1 MMKNNPNGNIIDG
14 SCENHQRQITSLEAN
29 LRLHREQLAMKDVQL
44 RQLEEEIGNAHR
56 CNQQLNAKLGSMATI
71 NSANLL
77 NQEKELKKALKERT
91 SECDSL
97 KKKVEKFERDRQQ
110 WENQKRVLEA
120 KQPMDVQMLQG
131 QKRELTM
138 QLDREQAEKQ
148 ELFLQI
154 NSLIAQLADANRD
167 NTDHQEC
174 NLLKDE
180 NEKLKKQITDILAIQ
195 SQLNTDVHNL
205 QEEVRCKNQEVENAQ
220 DESKRLRL
228 IMNNEKIQLE
238 NSIEEL
244 QRDLQMKSAA
254 LQSLMLAKQDIK
266 TNEADSAM
274 IIRLTVENE
283 ELRGQIEE
291 IRNEVKGRVSDIEE
305 VKLENEKKLKN
316 LQIELDSMRENA
328 KEKEAELFKQ
338 SDEIGKLQSEL
349 NSALENMQKGEA
361 ELSFMRNNEVHEV
374 SQLRE
379 ALEKYKLDAGKIS
392 ERLEESQR
400 NLAECE
406 EKCDALKKD
415 AEAKLMRESNS
426 LADVRKKYDEEIRQ
440 QETKFNNL
448 KQSLKVEEMRTQEAE
463 QEAKSCRLKI
473 TDLEEELKV
482 LRIQTDKQRGVDE
495 QMRLL
500 REELKQ
506 AKHKITVQ
514 AADLEKAETDA
525 DEAER
530 SSRET
535 IDELEEEVR
544 SLQEKLKILEIDEK
558 KQSKRLLMVEQEM
571 MKSQETSEKYE
582 RKCEML
588 MKELEEVRA
597 AFIDTNAIL
606 ETFKAENE
614 KLLAKAS
621 LEDEVLTLATSL
633 QSARDEISIKHDEI
647 AKLRKELREVH
658 EENERLL
665 MDVDVQT
672 QTLQQDAQSARSE
685 GDEARKEMEKCKSD
699 KSVQQ
704 QENGLILVELR
715 NEISK
720 LEEQVIEKER
730 MLGDLESK
738 YQKMLINAKQQHEQ
752 QITELNK
759 EVERLKASESGKIDE
774 LNAVMMNLRKELAVK
789 GGSVAPFRINQHR
802 EFQSREAQDLDLSP
816 RSDFE
821 EKLATLK
828 ECIADVLEEKLFF
841 EQNDCQP
848 IMVNKAVQTKTE
860 VEEGRHIISVNND
873 DEEETVKRVD
883 KDSLLLKRDEC
894 NHANRSCGTTTEQI
908 WMSKSNSEVWS
919 LRAELAFLKKQIKED
934 EMDSKYLQKHIRV
947 LQATVQE
954 NKEILD
960 LIKETEKDIKSN
972 ELETK
977 ESLNPF
983 EEQIEKLK
991 TELVNVQECR
1001 EHHKREVDQRDL
1013 DIVSLKKDIENLIND
1028 MRSCKTRLQESNR
1041 LEERNRVVEFENKN
1055 LLDECSSLKAKL
1067 TELKE
1072 QLVEVE
1078 NENTKKHVEEVKD
1091 LNEQLDKARQACKL
1105 SEAEMDRLREQS
1117 ENLSKEVNHLRNFLN
1132 IANTEKERLKTE
1144 AFERLK
1150 EMEWLSRERTEL
1162 EVTRQ
1167 QLDEAIAEGERQARE
1182 LARLK
1187 VQAKGDQDLERDQQQ
1202 ELRDLRQQ
1210 TQTVEEKWKLECK
1223 KSEADAQGAKI
1234 ELEKL
1239 TKTNETFIGNIKR
1252 LTDELEVERKR
1263 IIDLGIEKVHLLS
1276 EIEQLKNEL
1285 DTLKT
1290 RNTLKEDSPKMKRK
1304 LSELMAENARLT
1316 SELLK
1321 EHNPLDEELSKQNQ
1335 QMEGLL
1341 KKHDERWEYE
1351 EKLLPQEN
1359 REELRKLTEDY
1370 ERRLQRCNEEW
1381 TIKSNNQEEILKR
1394 EMKRVKDENEELR
1407 SQNERIRKEMGEIQR
1422 EMEGSKQISEEPDI
1436 EKRLNE
1442 SEGNL
1447 SRLKAVCNIPTP
1459 PPRKRIGS
1467 EITDGVLQL
1476 SLAEEN
1482 KKLKKDIEMQHRLVV
1497 VLRRKLQS
1505 MQQQQ
1510 Q

>member
-1 MMKNNPNGNIIDG
+1 MWAYQAN
-14 SCENHQRQITSLEAN
+14 SCGFGLSEKSL
-29 LRLHREQLAMKDVQL
+29 RIQ
-44 RQLEEEIGNAHR
+44 
-56 CNQQLNAKLGSMATI
+56 
-71 NSANLL
+71 
-77 NQEKELKKALKERT
+77 
-91 SECDSL
+91 
-97 KKKVEKFERDRQQ
+97 RQQ

-774 LNAVMMNLRKELAVK
+774 
-789 GGSVAPFRINQHR
+789 
-802 EFQSREAQDLDLSP
+802 
-816 RSDFE
+816 
-821 EKLATLK
+821 
-828 ECIADVLEEKLFF
+828 
-841 EQNDCQP
+841 
-848 IMVNKAVQTKTE
+848 
-860 VEEGRHIISVNND
+860 
-873 DEEETVKRVD
+873 
-883 KDSLLLKRDEC
+883 
-894 NHANRSCGTTTEQI
+894 
-908 WMSKSNSEVWS
+908 
-919 LRAELAFLKKQIKED
+919 
-934 EMDSKYLQKHIRV
+934 
-947 LQATVQE
+947 
-954 NKEILD
+954 
-960 LIKETEKDIKSN
+960 
-972 ELETK
+972 
-977 ESLNPF
+977 
-983 EEQIEKLK
+983 
-991 TELVNVQECR
+991 
-1001 EHHKREVDQRDL
+1001 
-1013 DIVSLKKDIENLIND
+1013 
-1028 MRSCKTRLQESNR
+1028 
-1041 LEERNRVVEFENKN
+1041 
-1055 LLDECSSLKAKL
+1055 
-1067 TELKE
+1067 
-1072 QLVEVE
+1072 
-1078 NENTKKHVEEVKD
+1078 
-1091 LNEQLDKARQACKL
+1091 
-1105 SEAEMDRLREQS
+1105 
-1117 ENLSKEVNHLRNFLN
+1117 
-1132 IANTEKERLKTE
+1132 
-1144 AFERLK
+1144 
-1150 EMEWLSRERTEL
+1150 
-1162 EVTRQ
+1162 
-1167 QLDEAIAEGERQARE
+1167 
-1182 LARLK
+1182 
-1187 VQAKGDQDLERDQQQ
+1187 
-1202 ELRDLRQQ
+1202 
-1210 TQTVEEKWKLECK
+1210 EKWKLECK

-1482 KKLKKDIEMQHRLVV
+1482 KKLKKDIEIISKDLLSAEQQLRPSSGNPRDPHVVTEQYIMATFRSESAGRL
-1497 VLRRKLQS
+1497 L
-1505 MQQQQ
+1505 
-1510 Q
+1510 